1 MNTVV
6 QDDIRKILEDVMKRH
21 KFAKRE
27 MCKES
32 PMTDNPPVLMIGRT
46 NRDNEND
53 SRDET
58 TESAEAYQHKL
69 GLTRAYDVAMLPLI
83 HKEDVF
89 ECYTDAVKMLP
100 ICEIDFILLAVEG
113 YMRIGE
119 NGNPLIGKDDKEPE
133 YEHGDMAKDFA
144 ENPFT
149 NVREGLV
156 VSGVDWNED
165 TIYMSACSYTY
176 DDNGVPIYGET
187 SSDVVTLNDENK
199 EMAEA
204 RFTNAM
210 LGTMKYLKLA
220 MKAQSF
226 HDLLT
231 DNRVDDE

>member
-1 MNTVV
+1 MNTIIH
-6 QDDIRKILEDVMKRH
+6 DDIRKILEDVMKRH

-27 MCKES
+27 MCKS
-32 PMTDNPPVLMIGRT
+32 NPMTDNPPVLLIGRT
-46 NRDNEND
+46 NRDDEND
-53 SRDET
+53 SRDEST
-58 TESAEAYQHKL
+58 DTAEGYQRKL

-89 ECYTDAVKMLP
+89 ECFTDAVKMLP

-113 YMRIGE
+113 YMRVNKDGTPDIGHS
-119 NGNPLIGKDDKEPE
+119 PDSD
-133 YEHGDMAKDFA
+133 YEHGDMSKDFA

-165 TIYMSACSYTY
+165 TIYMGACSYTY
-176 DDNGVPIYGET
+176 DDKGVPIYGET
-187 SSDVVTLNDENK
+187 SADVVTLNDENR

-204 RFTNAM
+204 RFTSAM
-210 LGTMKYLKLA
+210 LGTMRYLKLA
-220 MKAQSF
+220 IKAQSF

-231 DNRVDDE
+231 DERADDE